1 MNIPVIL
8 YGDDGSL
15 LNRIESQRGRV
26 SVARTVQDF
35 SEAVGMAHTGM
46 PAYCSA
52 PTCPPK

>member
-26 SVARTVQDF
+26 SVACRTSAKPSAWRTQASPV
-35 SEAVGMAHTGM
+35 
-46 PAYCSA
+46 YCFA
-52 PTCPPK
+52 PTCLPK